1 MDVPELPE
9 IPVFEEDRPGL
20 QSQTVAKRLQELPY
34 GEPALSSELA
44 MPPSGSSSP
53 PAEAGGRRW
62 SLDTSLHSDW
72 ELLSHGAQSRCG
84 SSPQSLL
91 HSGYNSD
98 AEAAPASSG
107 GSGVAAAARA
117 AATLA
122 SEAFRSARRRA
133 EADEIAAS
141 AGLDLPP
148 VLRPDVE
155 STAEFGAAAQAG
167 REPLQPFGSL
177 VVPALGPLAGVAAGS
192 AGGPGSP
199 SHGSASS
206 TPRSSF
212 ERTSSR
218 ASGHDLYSLSQDG
231 THDALSDHDSY
242 IEGMM
247 AAGEPDLDHS
257 AHSTR
262 SKHDGSDLEGGEGGD
277 AELALAGKGPS
288 AAHAGHASLH
298 LLAAAPA
305 ATVAAAARGAY
316 CAASTHLRAL
326 AASFGAYLARIVPAG
341 VEVVQHVARGVA
353 ELVGT
358 LQVHVQ
364 ARLAPLPA
372 GLGQLASRSAAAA
385 ERVHA
390 AVQQARKSFGL
401 EKRIPWAKVALALGG
416 ACGIMG
422 ILLFRSVVEQRRLAA
437 LLARRESDFT
447 SLLVRIAELQRNI
460 SSYQSHSRVPIIRHV
475 SASSRVAG
483 PSCAASWPA
492 VVVV

>member
-1 MDVPELPE
+1 MPTTLCQLWGVQPILSRPILSLRSRHPLNLLFVYTAHLPA
-9 IPVFEEDRPGL
+9 PFCL
-20 QSQTVAKRLQELPY
+20 YLQTVAKRLQELPY

-133 EADEIAAS
+133 EADETAAS

-155 STAEFGAAAQAG
+155 STAEFGATAQAG

-218 ASGHDLYSLSQDG
+218 ASGHDLYSLSQVGAGMRAQLGWDG
-231 THDALSDHDSY
+231 QLADRTVLARVSTGVFDRLHFLWLARSLLCDAAQL
-242 IEGMM
+242 
-247 AAGEPDLDHS
+247 
-257 AHSTR
+257 
-262 SKHDGSDLEGGEGGD
+262 
-277 AELALAGKGPS
+277 
-288 AAHAGHASLH
+288 
-298 LLAAAPA
+298 APA
-305 ATVAAAARGAY
+305 AL
-316 CAASTHLRAL
+316 SRA
-326 AASFGAYLARIVPAG
+326 GP
-341 VEVVQHVARGVA
+341 
-353 ELVGT
+353 
-358 LQVHVQ
+358 
-364 ARLAPLPA
+364 PLPPVCWLATLPETCVLPGA
-372 GLGQLASRSAAAA
+372 G
-385 ERVHA
+385 
-390 AVQQARKSFGL
+390 
-401 EKRIPWAKVALALGG
+401 
-416 ACGIMG
+416 
-422 ILLFRSVVEQRRLAA
+422 
-437 LLARRESDFT
+437 
-447 SLLVRIAELQRNI
+447 
-460 SSYQSHSRVPIIRHV
+460 RH
-475 SASSRVAG
+475 
-483 PSCAASWPA
+483 P
-492 VVVV
+492 